1 MDTRAFTYPGQCPEV
16 LDQQAMHLSFQLL
29 RTGYPALALSIR
41 NAVAVS
47 GGSLPLS
54 TTALST
60 GCVHDIVAALSH
72 RSKNE
77 DLASATN
84 ELVTIRKLL
93 LIWME
98 HEQQQQAGQ
107 GG

>member
-1 MDTRAFTYPGQCPEV
+1 MDTKAFTYPGQCPEV
-16 LDQQAMHLSFQLL
+16 LDQQAMQLSFQVL
-29 RTGYPALALSIR
+29 RSEYPSLALRIR

-54 TTALST
+54 TAALST
-60 GCVHDIVAALSH
+60 GCVHDIVTALSH
-72 RSKNE
+72 RSKNA
-77 DLASATN
+77 DLTSGTN

-98 HEQQQQAGQ
+98 HEQQQQSGR